1 MSYQEVLELIQNN
14 ARAIA
19 ESRASQEQEFAAEK
33 ARREA
38 SDARRD
44 KEIAEQRAQR
54 EADNAR
60 HDKELAEER
69 ARRDRQLEEQRAQR
83 EADNARRDKELAEE
97 RARLDRQLEEQR
109 AQREAD
115 NARRD
120 KEIAEQRAQREADN
134 ARRDKEL
141 AEERARRDQQLEE
154 ERAQREADNARR
166 DQAIAATLDRWEKI
180 IAGWDKTITGWN
192 KTMARWD
199 KIIERYGGHMDNEGR
214 KVEDFFLE
222 GLRKK
227 DLVVGTLRFDELLPN
242 IKRERKKVVTIE
254 LDALLLNGTMVGI
267 LEIKSTLHLNDV
279 VKVRDSL
286 IPRFRKFY
294 SEYQDKD
301 LAVMVAGELINP
313 DAAKLAHELGFI
325 VLSPNNQEL
334 KVDDSCYRAA

>member
-97 RARLDRQLEEQR
+97 RAR
-109 AQREAD
+109 REASE
-115 NARRD
+115 ARRD

-166 DQAIAATLDRWEKI
+166 DKAIAATLDRWEKI